1 MTTKDCNIY
10 TPAGKPCYYANYR
23 VKKEDPVRGVV
34 TIQRNISTGLTDPVQ
49 AQAAANKMR
58 ETDCSSEEVISQPAE
73 SVPKRI
79 LVRRKRGDTTIN
91 RRPDGFF
98 YTNYRVKVKDPEW
111 GIVTAQRQRS
121 TKETNPQAAQK
132 VANAMRE
139 ADWKDFFASLTP
151 QEAET
156 LRFRSGAFSL
166 AKINLNS

>member
-1 MTTKDCNIY
+1 MNRDCNIY
-10 TPAGKPCYYANYR
+10 IPAGKPCYYANYR
-23 VKKEDPVRGVV
+23 VKRSDPVRGIVM
-34 TIQRNISTGLTDPVQ
+34 IQRNLSTGLTDPVQ

-58 ETDCSSEEVISQPAE
+58 EMDRGAE
-73 SVPKRI
+73 TPKAPSRSAGSVRFI
-79 LVRRKRGDTTIN
+79 LIRRKRGDTTIS
-91 RRPDGFF
+91 RRADGFF

-121 TKETNPQAAQK
+121 TKETDPRAAQK

-156 LRFRSGAFSL
+156 LRFRSGDFSL
-166 AKINLNS
+166 AKINLQP

>member
-1 MTTKDCNIY
+1 VKRDCHIY
-10 TPAGKPCYYANYR
+10 IPNGKPCYYANYR
-23 VKKEDPVRGVV
+23 VKKNDPVRGVV
-34 TIQRNISTGLTDPVQ
+34 VIQRNISTGLTDPVE

-58 ETDCSSEEVISQPAE
+58 DKECSEEVIAPPIE
-73 SVPKRI
+73 SAPKRI
-79 LVRRKRGDTTIN
+79 LVRRKRGDTTIS
-91 RRPDGFF
+91 RRADGFF

-156 LRFRSGAFSL
+156 LHFRSGAFSL
-166 AKINLNS
+166 AKINLKP